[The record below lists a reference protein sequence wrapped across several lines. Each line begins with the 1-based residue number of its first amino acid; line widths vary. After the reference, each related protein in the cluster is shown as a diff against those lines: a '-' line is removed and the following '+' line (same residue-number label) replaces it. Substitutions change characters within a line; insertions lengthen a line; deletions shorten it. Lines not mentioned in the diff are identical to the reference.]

1 MRAPRS
7 ERKTLIALTRPVSP
21 SITQCELTH
30 LARTPIHLEL
40 AQAQHCEYER
50 ALDMA
55 GCSLRRLPEEPEFPD
70 AVFVEDTAVVFDE
83 VAIIARPGAPTR
95 RLETQSVAAVLASYR
110 QLRFIEEPGTLD
122 GGDVLQMGRRVFVGL
137 SARTNPEAA
146 RQLRTLLSPFGYTVH
161 TAEVRGCLHLK
172 TAVTRLDDGLLLI
185 NPAWVSPD
193 AFPGTNLVTVDEAEP
208 FGANALRIRD
218 AVLYPAELPRT
229 RERLERRGL
238 RILAVP
244 SSELAKAEGGVT
256 CGSLV
261 FEA

>member
-1 MRAPRS
+1 MRVPLS
-7 ERKTLIALTRPVSP
+7 ESKTLIALTRPVSP
-21 SITQCELTH
+21 SITRCELTH
-30 LARTPIHLEL
+30 LARTPIQLGIAH
-40 AQAQHCEYER
+40 AQHREYER
-50 ALDMA
+50 ALEMA
-55 GCSLRRLPEEPEFPD
+55 GCSLRRLPGEPELPD

-95 RLETQSVAAVLASYR
+95 RLETQSVAAALASYR
-110 QLRFIEEPGTLD
+110 PLHFIEEPGTLD
-122 GGDVLQMGRRVFVGL
+122 GGDVLRMGRRVFVGL
-137 SARTNPEAA
+137 SARTNAEAA
-146 RQLRTLLSPFGYTVH
+146 RQLGALLSPFGYTVH

-172 TAVTRLDDGLLLI
+172 TAVTQLDEGLLLL

-193 AFPGTNLVTVDEAEP
+193 AFPGTSLVTVDEAEP

-218 AVLYPAELPRT
+218 AVIYPAELPRT

-238 RILAVP
+238 RILSVP